1 MQRWG
6 PGPACVEEQA
16 DNKSCRYSSVTWC
29 TFSRSLYRSLMVNSS
44 CLDRLKWL
52 STRLVRMLD
61 SFDMIISLSTCQ
73 SSQTCSVSM
82 QINLLHALG
91 MLVSRDAAVV

>member
-1 MQRWG
+1 MPMCQGKWHAEMGRSASVCG
-6 PGPACVEEQA
+6 GPAKQQVLQIW
-16 DNKSCRYSSVTWC
+16 R

-52 STRLVRMLD
+52 STLLVRMLD

-73 SSQTCSVSM
+73 S
-82 QINLLHALG
+82 I
-91 MLVSRDAAVV
+91 